1 MPGHTAVRSPD
12 KRGWEVVDRSD
23 TGPGYPDG
31 RLVATCARQDDATAV
46 AAALNGHPSLGPEP
60 AALSAVD
67 EQTALGWLDGAGPER
82 VIAESLAFDLELE
95 GKRVVRDDWR
105 EGPHG
110 DALRRRHERDARLA
124 AAALREAA
132 RVAVSRAAAV
142 RTALQDAVL

>member
-1 MPGHTAVRSPD
+1 MPGHAAVRSPN

-31 RLVATCARQDDATAV
+31 RLVATCVRQDDAAAV
-46 AAALNGHPSLGPEP
+46 AMALNGYLGPAPGP
-60 AALSAVD
+60 AVVSATDD
-67 EQTALGWLDGAGPER
+67 ETALGWLDGTSPER

-142 RTALQDAVL
+142 RVALRDAAL